1 MLLIVLSCI
10 DFNFTFVYNMFY
22 EVYVMKKLLSIIL
35 LFCCCMLFV
44 GCTAKENA
52 KTTTATN
59 GNDTSSV
66 TENVG
71 MQQPELPQKHTI
83 SLTMNNYSTYIETSI
98 VAYLSSTPQKVEFTA
113 NGCLSYAYYENVVFE
128 IEHDGQKM
136 YVTCN
141 AAGNGKG
148 SYGGRTIGTITAI
161 SGTVIYWI

>member
-52 KTTTATN
+52 ETTTATN

-71 MQQPELPQKHTI
+71 MLF
-83 SLTMNNYSTYIETSI
+83 L
-98 VAYLSSTPQKVEFTA
+98 
-113 NGCLSYAYYENVVFE
+113 
-128 IEHDGQKM
+128 
-136 YVTCN
+136 
-141 AAGNGKG
+141 
-148 SYGGRTIGTITAI
+148 
-161 SGTVIYWI
+161 